1 MSKLLKKYTVRKKG
15 DTCEALWSR
24 DIEIKVHVNYHFCYI
39 FDKIQKMTDFFSQNT
54 RPITLSRTESYL
66 YKYLMNFCLT
76 QIGQYNFQPSDTCYS
91 IAFDNNINRPE

>member
-39 FDKIQKMTDFFSQNT
+39 FDKIQKMTDFFH
-54 RPITLSRTESYL
+54 RTLDRLHCHER
-66 YKYLMNFCLT
+66 NHIC
-76 QIGQYNFQPSDTCYS
+76 I
-91 IAFDNNINRPE
+91 NIL

>member
-39 FDKIQKMTDFFSQNT
+39 FDKIQKMTDFFFSEHSTDYTVTNG
-54 RPITLSRTESYL
+54 II
-66 YKYLMNFCLT
+66 FV
-76 QIGQYNFQPSDTCYS
+76 
-91 IAFDNNINRPE
+91 